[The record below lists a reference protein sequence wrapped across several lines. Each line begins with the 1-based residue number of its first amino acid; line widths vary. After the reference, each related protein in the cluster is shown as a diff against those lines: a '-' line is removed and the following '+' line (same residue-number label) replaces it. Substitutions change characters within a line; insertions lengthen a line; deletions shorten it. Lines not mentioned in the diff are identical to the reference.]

1 MREDS
6 GSDRTFAGCYRRL
19 VLAALVA
26 GLVLVVP
33 AQRAVAMWTGPAA
46 LNTNAGT
53 DSGYD
58 WYPQVTT
65 DGAGN
70 WIAVWQSRDD
80 LGGTIGTDDDILVS
94 RSTDNGATWTTV
106 QPLNTNAGTD
116 SGDDYWPQ
124 VATDGAGNWVAVWY
138 SYDDLGGAIGTDRDI
153 LVSRST
159 DNGATWTA
167 PAALNTNAGTDS
179 GADYSPQVTT
189 DGAGNWVAVWYS
201 DENLGGTIGT
211 DYDILVS
218 RSTNNGATWTAPVAL
233 NTNAATDSG
242 NDRSA
247 QVTTDGGGNWVAVWY
262 SGDSLGGTIGT
273 DYDVLVSLSTNNGA
287 TWTTVQPLNTNAGTD
302 SGNDRSPQVTTD
314 GAGVWVAVWESGDTL
329 GGTIGT
335 DTDILASRSTN
346 NGATWTTV
354 QPLNTNA
361 VTDSGADYSPQ
372 LTTDGAGNWVAVW
385 YSEENLGGTIGTD
398 RDILVSRSTDNGATW
413 TAPAALNTNAGTD
426 SSYDTSPQVTTDGG
440 GNWVAVWDS
449 NDSLGFTI
457 GTDYDILFSRSEF
470 NWNEDA
476 DGDGISNIDEGDDD
490 PDSDT
495 IPNYLDTDSDDD
507 GMSDGFEADNGF
519 DPVDDDEM
527 GDDGATGPDGTP
539 DGENDWDGDG
549 ISNEDEESGGTDPQ
563 VSDVPVASVF
573 ALLVLALALCVIGL
587 RGRRKESA

>member
-1 MREDS
+1 
-6 GSDRTFAGCYRRL
+6 
-19 VLAALVA
+19 
-26 GLVLVVP
+26 
-33 AQRAVAMWTGPAA
+33 
-46 LNTNAGT
+46 
-53 DSGYD
+53 
-58 WYPQVTT
+58 
-65 DGAGN
+65 
-70 WIAVWQSRDD
+70 
-80 LGGTIGTDDDILVS
+80 
-94 RSTDNGATWTTV
+94 
-106 QPLNTNAGTD
+106 
-116 SGDDYWPQ
+116 
-124 VATDGAGNWVAVWY
+124 
-138 SYDDLGGAIGTDRDI
+138 
-153 LVSRST
+153 
-159 DNGATWTA
+159 
-167 PAALNTNAGTDS
+167 
-179 GADYSPQVTT
+179 
-189 DGAGNWVAVWYS
+189 
-201 DENLGGTIGT
+201 
-211 DYDILVS
+211 
-218 RSTNNGATWTAPVAL
+218 
-233 NTNAATDSG
+233 
-242 NDRSA
+242 
-247 QVTTDGGGNWVAVWY
+247 VTTDGGGNWVAVWY